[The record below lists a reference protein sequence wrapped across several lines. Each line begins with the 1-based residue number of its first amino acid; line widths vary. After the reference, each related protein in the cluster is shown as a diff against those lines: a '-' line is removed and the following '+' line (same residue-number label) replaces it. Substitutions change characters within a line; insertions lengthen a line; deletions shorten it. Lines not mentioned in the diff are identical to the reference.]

1 MSILFELF
9 YTFLKVGLFS
19 FGGGYG
25 MLSVIQGE
33 VVTRHAWLTS
43 AEFTDIV
50 AISQM
55 TPGPI
60 GINSATY
67 VGYTAAMNATGS
79 PAVAVAGSLLAS
91 LAVMLPSFVIMLTIS
106 RYFMK
111 YSKSNSVEAV
121 FRALRPAVVG
131 LIASAALLLMT
142 VENFGSPTE
151 STMQFVVSVLLF
163 VGAFVATYRFKVSPI
178 VIVIVCGAIGGLFYG
193 LAGGCWWFAGGN

>member
-1 MSILFELF
+1 MIFIELF
-9 YTFLKVGLFS
+9 YTFLKIGLFS

-33 VVTRHAWLTS
+33 VVTRHAWLTP

-67 VGYTAAMNATGS
+67 VGYTAVLNSTGS
-79 PAVAVAGSLLAS
+79 AEWAVVGSLVAS
-91 LAVMLPSFVIMLTIS
+91 FAVMLPSLVLMLVLSYCLI
-106 RYFMK
+106 K
-111 YSKSNSVEAV
+111 YGKQRWVEV
-121 FRALRPAVVG
+121 LFKALRPVVVG

-142 VENFGSPTE
+142 EENFGSPTG
-151 STMQFVVSVLLF
+151 SLLQFVVSVLIF
-163 VGAFVATYRFKVSPI
+163 VAAFAAMKFYKISPILILVIAGAF
-178 VIVIVCGAIGGLFYG
+178 GAVFYG
-193 LAGGCWWFAGGN
+193 LL

>member
-1 MSILFELF
+1 MMLLLELF
-9 YTFLKVGLFS
+9 YTFLKIGLFS

-33 VVTRHAWLTS
+33 VVTRHAWLTA

-67 VGYTAAMNATGS
+67 VGYTAVLNATDNELL
-79 PAVAVAGSLLAS
+79 AVFGSLTAS
-91 LAVMLPSFVIMLTIS
+91 FAVMLPSIVLMLIVS
-106 RYFMK
+106 RFFMK
-111 YSKSNSVEAV
+111 HSKNRNVEAV
-121 FRALRPAVVG
+121 FKALRPAVVG

-142 VENFGSPTE
+142 EENFGSPTG
-151 STMQFVVSVLLF
+151 TPLQFGVSVALF
-163 VGAFVATYRFKVSPI
+163 VAAFVAMKFFKVSPI
-178 VIVIVCGAIGGLFYG
+178 LILILAGVFGGVFYG
-193 LAGGCWWFAGGN
+193 LI

>member
-1 MSILFELF
+1 MILVELF
-9 YTFLKVGLFS
+9 YTFLKIGLFS

-33 VVTRHAWLTS
+33 VVARHGWLTS

-67 VGYTAAMNATGS
+67 VGYTTVLNSTGS
-79 PAVAVAGSLLAS
+79 AELAVLGSIVASV
-91 LAVMLPSFVIMLTIS
+91 AVMLPSVVLMLILSYCLLKYGKHRFVEVL
-106 RYFMK
+106 F
-111 YSKSNSVEAV
+111 KS
-121 FRALRPAVVG
+121 LRPVVVG

-142 VENFGSPTE
+142 EENFGSPFATPL
-151 STMQFVVSVLLF
+151 QFWVSVVLF
-163 VGAFVATYRFKVSPI
+163 IAAFVAMKFFKVSPI
-178 VIVIVCGAIGGLFYG
+178 LILVLAGIFGGVFYG
-193 LAGGCWWFAGGN
+193 VL

>member
-1 MSILFELF
+1 MMLFLELF
-9 YTFLKVGLFS
+9 YTFLKIGLFS

-33 VVTRHAWLTS
+33 VVTRHGWLTA

-67 VGYTAAMNATGS
+67 VGYTAVQNCGM
-79 PAVAVAGSLLAS
+79 PEWQAVLGSLVAS
-91 LAVMLPSFVIMLTIS
+91 FAVMLPSIVLMLLIS
-106 RYFMK
+106 RFFIK
-111 YSKSNSVEAV
+111 YSKHPYVEAV
-121 FRALRPAVVG
+121 FRVLRPTVVG

-142 VENFGSPTE
+142 EENFGSPVDTPL
-151 STMQFVVSVLLF
+151 QFWVSVTLF
-163 VGAFVATYRFKVSPI
+163 ITAFVAMKFFKVSPI
-178 VIVIVCGAIGGLFYG
+178 LLLLLAGAFGGVFYG
-193 LAGGCWWFAGGN
+193 LV